1 MTPQVAVIA
10 DDLTGAGDTALQFTE
25 AGWTSEL
32 LLHTGTSTAEVV
44 AVTTDSRA
52 LDPAEA
58 AQRVRD
64 ATAEFLGAGVP
75 RLYKKI
81 DSTVRGPVRAEIDA
95 VLDALGPEVIAVV
108 CPAFPAVGRT
118 LVDGTLLVD
127 GTPVADTSVG
137 RDPVTPVTCSHV
149 PTLLDAPLLRLAPER
164 HPDEWAREA
173 RATGSRV
180 VGGGAPPHHDLDRVA
195 ALTAALGDHAVAVGS
210 AGLAA
215 PLARHWREPAG
226 TALVVV
232 TTLHSATA
240 EQAAR
245 LRASGVPTLAP
256 TSRQVLDDA
265 AWAEF
270 TGTALATAAQR
281 PEVLLLQAPERGD
294 GSLRAD
300 VVSARL
306 GALTAQLVRER
317 EIAGLV
323 ATGGDGARAVLSAL
337 GGTGIRVTGHVAPG
351 VPLGTVVGGPNAGLP
366 VATKAGGFGGPDV
379 LTEAA
384 HAVGTTRQR
393 PRNDKE

>member
-1 MTPQVAVIA
+1 MTPRVAVIA
-10 DDLTGAGDTALQFTE
+10 DDLTGAGDTALQFAE
-25 AGWTSEL
+25 AGWTAEL
-32 LLHTGTSTAEVV
+32 LLHAGASTAEVV

-52 LDPAEA
+52 LAPAEA
-58 AQRVRD
+58 ATRVRD
-64 ATAEFLGAGVP
+64 TTAGLLDAGVP

-81 DSTVRGPVRAEIDA
+81 DSTLRGPVRAEIDA
-95 VLDALGPEVIAVV
+95 VLDTLGPDVTAVV

-149 PTLLDAPLLRLAPER
+149 PTLLDAPSVRLDPDLGPE
-164 HPDEWAREA
+164 DWARAA
-173 RATGSRV
+173 RAAGRV
-180 VGGGAPPHHDLDRVA
+180 VVVDAADDADLDRVA
-195 ALTAALGDHAVAVGS
+195 ALTAALGDRAVAVGS

-215 PLARHWREPAG
+215 PLARRWRQPAPSG

-240 EQAAR
+240 EQAHR
-245 LRASGVPTLAP
+245 LSASGVPTVAP
-256 TSRQVLDDA
+256 TPQQVLDDD

-270 TGTALATAAQR
+270 TATALAEAARR

-294 GSLRAD
+294 GDLAAD
-300 VVSARL
+300 VVAARL
-306 GALTAQLVRER
+306 GKLAARLVHETDVT
-317 EIAGLV
+317 GLV
-323 ATGGDGARAVLSAL
+323 ATGGDGARAVLAAL
-337 GGTGIRVTGHVAPG
+337 GGNGIRVTGQVAPG

-379 LTEAA
+379 LTQAA
-384 HAVGTTRQR
+384 QAVRQAHDDSR
-393 PRNDKE
+393 SDR